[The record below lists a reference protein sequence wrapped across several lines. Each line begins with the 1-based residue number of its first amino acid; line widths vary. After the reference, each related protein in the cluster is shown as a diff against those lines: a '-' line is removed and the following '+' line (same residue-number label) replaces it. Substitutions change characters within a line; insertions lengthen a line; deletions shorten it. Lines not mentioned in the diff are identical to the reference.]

1 MNILAIDLGSNKS
14 VYGISGELGAKPAY
28 GSVPTTPEAFHDL
41 ILQHAPDRV
50 VIEVGAQAGWV
61 HDLCL
66 ALEVACVVANTADEM
81 WRWNRTR
88 KKTDKKDVDR
98 MLFLAHSDTLPRV
111 YMPVRDVRQWRQLI
125 RYRHELV
132 NDQTQIKNRVKAILN
147 REGIKLKVAGSSWT
161 QAYLEA
167 LGGLSRPLA
176 DCEADTFWRGQL
188 HVELERLVQ
197 VMGHLKTVTKRLNAY
212 AKERE
217 PVGRLKTIPGVGP
230 RTAEKLAATL
240 DDPDRFTTAKQ
251 VGCYLG
257 LTQRV
262 YQSGQMLREG
272 KISKMGDTHLRTLL
286 VEAAWSAIRKDG
298 PMKALFDRVCRGMK
312 NRRKVAIVAVA
323 RHLGIIA
330 WAMMRDQTTWQPTA
344 PGSAPAPGSS
354 PGSIPGRYPASGPGQ

>member
-1 MNILAIDLGSNKS
+1 MNILAIDLGSSKS
-14 VYGISGELGAKPAY
+14 VFGLCDQLGTKPTY
-28 GSVPTTPEAFHDL
+28 GSVLTTPEALHDL
-41 ILQHAPDRV
+41 ILKHTPDRV

-61 HDLCL
+61 KDLCD
-66 ALEVACVVANTADEM
+66 ALEVSCAVANTADEM

-98 MLFLAHSDTLPRV
+98 MLFLAHSDSLPTV
-111 YMPVRDVRQWRQLI
+111 YMPQRDVRQWRQLI

-132 NDQTQIKNRVKAILN
+132 NDQTQIKNRIKAVLV
-147 REGIKLKVAGSSWT
+147 REGVRLKVAGSSWT
-161 QAYLEA
+161 KAYLEA
-167 LGGLSRPLA
+167 LDALA
-176 DCEADTFWRGQL
+176 LPIDACDADTFWRGQL
-188 HVELERLVQ
+188 HVEVQRLAE
-197 VMGHLKTVTKRLNAY
+197 VMGHLKTVTNRLNAY
-212 AKERE
+212 AKERQ

-240 DDPDRFTTAKQ
+240 DDPHRFATPKQ

-257 LTQRV
+257 LTQRI
-262 YQSGQMLREG
+262 YQSGQMMREG

-286 VEAAWSAIRKDG
+286 VEAAWSAVNKGG

-330 WAMMRDQTTWQPTA
+330 WAMMRDGSTWQPPEA
-344 PGSAPAPGSS
+344 APAPGS
-354 PGSIPGRYPASGPGQ
+354 YPASRPASD